1 MDSNSDTD
9 SSVGDDFLSTVGSIR
24 SDIQTQADDIRKD
37 FENIKIE
44 QKAIEEKRLAEFE
57 EMKKAEEEKAEEMR
71 LKRKEKKERRRRVE
85 SARERGEE
93 ITNLFHYSSIV
104 QSIHL
109 R

>member
-37 FENIKIE
+37 FENIKTE

-57 EMKKAEEEKAEEMR
+57 EMKKAEEEKAEEMKFT
-71 LKRKEKKERRRRVE
+71 L
-85 SARERGEE
+85 GPL
-93 ITNLFHYSSIV
+93 TFHMTIKNSFRYI
-104 QSIHL
+104 IY
-109 R
+109 